1 MQHWLAKDRIS
12 NELLT
17 FCIKIQLFHITVQFK
32 YYTMHL
38 CVSCCRNPPKKGA
51 FKKVITILP
60 TVVTLVVWNLRLLP
74 LMLKSDVEL
83 PELLIEWELQEMRS
97 VEWFRRWIAPE
108 GDWERPGSEGVREWQ
123 GVAGLL
129 LFWVGG
135 GGAARFFILPWELK
149 PGTGINQNC

>member
-1 MQHWLAKDRIS
+1 MSKHRIS
-12 NELLT
+12 SE
-17 FCIKIQLFHITVQFK
+17 FK
-32 YYTMHL
+32 YFKWFYANKFNYFILWYKFIQYKMHL
-38 CVSCCRNPPKKGA
+38 WVGCCRNPSKKWA
-51 FKKVITILP
+51 FKKIITILP

-74 LMLKSDVEL
+74 LMLKSDAEL

>member
-12 NELLT
+12 NELMIL
-17 FCIKIQLFHITVQFK
+17 CIKMQLLHITIQAHVIQ
-32 YYTMHL
+32 MHL
-38 CVSCCRNPPKKGA
+38 CVGCCRNPSKKGA